1 MSYVYF
7 ALLLLA
13 FAFLCAFAPSRQ
25 GAGLRSHA
33 AVLGG
38 FFVLAALLWW
48 PLPMHLA
55 THAPGAPTWAYDEA
69 TFVWNIWYFKHALF
83 DLLQSPLHSS
93 LIYYPLGVDLILYT
107 YNFYHVLASLPL
119 ALATNYVLASN
130 VSLLMATALSGY
142 GTWLLVRWLLAREG
156 VAARAAGWAALV
168 AGAIFAYG
176 SNRSVYAALGHYDM
190 VTTQWIPFYALALLR
205 SLDTHLSASARRRA
219 AVLAGI
225 FIAFAGLAEMI
236 TALFL
241 AIFTLI
247 VLLAHP
253 GDARRRERAL
263 LLRWRIWL
271 PSFAILGGVGML
283 LWSPALLPILY
294 QFLVNDFALKGW
306 GEAIPLSTDLMGWL
320 TPTVLHPWFGSDLV
334 AELRRVQLRALDGGV
349 TGFRDL
355 NTVFLGWVTAALA
368 LTGALAWRRRSRIW
382 WWTAIVFGLF
392 TLGPFLQI
400 NGEYLFN
407 LDGVDATFPLPYTL
421 LHYIPIIKANR
432 APNRNSVV
440 LMLALAVLVGY
451 AIAWLWGV
459 ARARWARRGISSAPR
474 WIVVLPLAA
483 GLLAIGEHLVVPMS
497 LTDMRVPAVYAQI
510 AADTRPVAVMQLPL
524 GWRNS
529 FGVFGPE
536 ATILQWYQSVHAK
549 PMLGGNISRAP
560 DFKMEYFKRLPYF
573 QALTDVEFGRELSPE
588 LLAAATAQAPALM
601 RLYNVGYVLL
611 FPPVEGRPPY
621 SDTWQA
627 SWDFAKAT
635 LPLEDA
641 PFWTG
646 DGIEAYRLML
656 HAPEPSFALDLGDE
670 DSLPYRGDGWAAG
683 ESAVDGANGV
693 WATARTGTLYVP
705 PMAQTA
711 QPVTLRMRLQP
722 YGYPGAAAQTVSVR
736 ANGTPVGDAHTL
748 ADGWQEV
755 DWVIPPG
762 LLGEGLLRLDLAWG
776 RADAPRAVNPG
787 SRSIGSTSVA
797 MPVDA
802 DIKAFADGGFI
813 ALFDEDGVQ
822 TDASAGRKGVNVTVL
837 EPGSGRVVAQQG
849 FDTTAN
855 TFESDG
861 LAAFVRAV
869 AAGHIVLVASNG
881 DAWAHLTQDAVD
893 ALRATGADVTLE
905 GLQNQYFALVGVQG
919 AAPGTAAQ
927 AIDPADAFLRVSLER
942 DRRPLA
948 AIVDWIK
955 FGE

>member
-1 MSYVYF
+1 
-7 ALLLLA
+7 
-13 FAFLCAFAPSRQ
+13 
-25 GAGLRSHA
+25 
-33 AVLGG
+33 
-38 FFVLAALLWW
+38 
-48 PLPMHLA
+48 
-55 THAPGAPTWAYDEA
+55 
-69 TFVWNIWYFKHALF
+69 
-83 DLLQSPLHSS
+83 
-93 LIYYPLGVDLILYT
+93 
-107 YNFYHVLASLPL
+107 
-119 ALATNYVLASN
+119 
-130 VSLLMATALSGY
+130 
-142 GTWLLVRWLLAREG
+142 
-156 VAARAAGWAALV
+156 
-168 AGAIFAYG
+168 
-176 SNRSVYAALGHYDM
+176 
-190 VTTQWIPFYALALLR
+190 
-205 SLDTHLSASARRRA
+205 
-219 AVLAGI
+219 
-225 FIAFAGLAEMI
+225 
-236 TALFL
+236 
-241 AIFTLI
+241 
-247 VLLAHP
+247 
-253 GDARRRERAL
+253 
-263 LLRWRIWL
+263 
-271 PSFAILGGVGML
+271 
-283 LWSPALLPILY
+283 
-294 QFLVNDFALKGW
+294 
-306 GEAIPLSTDLMGWL
+306 
-320 TPTVLHPWFGSDLV
+320 
-334 AELRRVQLRALDGGV
+334 
-349 TGFRDL
+349 
-355 NTVFLGWVTAALA
+355 
-368 LTGALAWRRRSRIW
+368 
-382 WWTAIVFGLF
+382 
-392 TLGPFLQI
+392 
-400 NGEYLFN
+400 
-407 LDGVDATFPLPYTL
+407 
-421 LHYIPIIKANR
+421 
-432 APNRNSVV
+432 
-440 LMLALAVLVGY
+440 MLALAVLVGY

-693 WATARTGTLYVP
+693 WATTRAGTLYVP

-755 DWVIPPG
+755 EWVIPPG
-762 LLGEGLLRLDLAWG
+762 LLGEGLVRLDLAWG